1 MKTICYEFEQS
12 GQFQEIDSKIGL
24 DRWRGREGYF
34 WIDIEGASVEDLRQ
48 HLGEVGLDSSEINS
62 FLRRAEASRVLSR
75 DEFVFFELP
84 VHSGIDDQ
92 AISVAHFCLE
102 RLVITIHEGPLA
114 VDAQEMGS
122 IMQQIALLGLSSAE
136 LVCLLLIEY
145 STRSR
150 GQGVVLR
157 EETREMSERMDD
169 DSRSVALA
177 QIVDLKHRMLDLD
190 RTVDEQVVVFD
201 MLAAIDTPYMHMAGL
216 GSYFGVATGNIA
228 AADRGVDRVDKR
240 IGDLQRLFDAQQQDR
255 TNRRLGRLT
264 LISAIFLP
272 LTLIAGIYGMNFEN
286 MPELHHPWAYPIAV
300 GAMVVLALGLFLWFR
315 ARGWMD

>member
-1 MKTICYEFEQS
+1 M
-12 GQFQEIDSKIGL
+12 
-24 DRWRGREGYF
+24 
-34 WIDIEGASVEDLRQ
+34 
-48 HLGEVGLDSSEINS
+48 
-62 FLRRAEASRVLSR
+62 
-75 DEFVFFELP
+75 
-84 VHSGIDDQ
+84 
-92 AISVAHFCLE
+92 
-102 RLVITIHEGPLA
+102 
-114 VDAQEMGS
+114 
-122 IMQQIALLGLSSAE
+122 
-136 LVCLLLIEY
+136 
-145 STRSR
+145 
-150 GQGVVLR
+150 R